1 MLKIYNTLT
10 RQIEDFQPIKSPEVG
25 IYACGPTVYD
35 YLHIGNMRRYVGDD
49 ILVRVLNYDG
59 YKIKYVINITDVG
72 HLTSDADTGQDK
84 MEKGSKKFKMSV
96 WDIAKKF
103 EKTFF
108 KDWEALNLLDP
119 SEVMHATDYI
129 NDQIQLIEILEEK
142 GFTYKTSD
150 GIYFNTSK
158 FPNYAELSKQK
169 IEELKAGARVTVIK
183 GKKNS
188 SDFALWKFSY
198 PNGRSF
204 DSNKDD
210 SVSKR
215 QMEWKSPWGIGF
227 PGWHIECSAMS
238 MKALGINF
246 DIHTGGIDHISVHH
260 TNEIAQSEAASGK
273 KFVNYWVHHA
283 FLSVE
288 EEKMSKSLGNFYR
301 VGEIVAKGY
310 DPLSLRYLYLQT
322 HYRKEMNFT
331 FKALDGAQTALNRLR
346 DDIVRLGQPAER
358 SCEEF
363 DVLFFA
369 AVNDDL
375 NMPQALAIV
384 WEMMKSNNSNSKK
397 AASILN
403 YEKILGLKLDKAKE
417 IRGKKL
423 EIPEEIIR
431 MVKERQKLRKEKR
444 FFLADQLRSKIKKMG
459 YELEDSKDG
468 IIINPT

>member
-169 IEELKAGARVTVIK
+169 IEELKAGARVTVTK

>member
-1 MLKIYNTLT
+1 MLKLYNTLT
-10 RQIEDFQPIKSPEVG
+10 RQIEDFQPIKSPNVG

-129 NDQIQLIEILEEK
+129 NDQIELIEILEEK
-142 GFTYKTSD
+142 GFTYKTPD
-150 GIYFNTSK
+150 GIYFDTSR
-158 FPNYAELSKQK
+158 FPDYTNLSKQK
-169 IEELKAGARVTVIK
+169 IEELKAGIRVKVVK
-183 GKKNS
+183 GKKNP

-215 QMEWKSPWGIGF
+215 QMEWESPWGLGF

-283 FLSVE
+283 FLSIE

-375 NMPQALAIV
+375 NMPKALAIV
-384 WEMMKSNNSNSKK
+384 WEMMKSGNSNSKK

-423 EIPEEIIR
+423 EIPEEIIM
-431 MVKERQKLRKEKR
+431 MVKERQKLRKQKR

>member
-1 MLKIYNTLT
+1 MLKLYNTLT
-10 RQIEDFQPIKSPEVG
+10 RQIEDFQPIKFPNVG

-169 IEELKAGARVTVIK
+169 IEELKAGARVTVTK

>member
-142 GFTYKTSD
+142 GFAYKTSD

-169 IEELKAGARVTVIK
+169 IEELKAGARVTVTK

>member
-1 MLKIYNTLT
+1 MLKLYNTLT
-10 RQIEDFQPIKSPEVG
+10 RQIEDFQPIKFPNVG

-142 GFTYKTSD
+142 GFAYKTSD

-169 IEELKAGARVTVIK
+169 IEELKAGARVTVVK

-375 NMPQALAIV
+375 NMPQALAII
-384 WEMMKSNNSNSKK
+384 WEMMRSNNSNSKK

>member
-142 GFTYKTSD
+142 GFAYKTSD

-169 IEELKAGARVTVIK
+169 IEELKAGARVTVVK